1 MDERLIVWDVRQG
14 TSLALSRPP
23 PFRCSCLQPSC
34 LRGAPGLAH
43 HTLNA
48 HSDPISAV
56 DFNRDGTLLVS
67 GSWDGLIRL
76 WDSATGQC
84 LKTLVHEVS
93 VPLAS
98 IAFTPNAHHLL
109 STTLDSTSR
118 LWTFQPAKVVK
129 TFGLGGKLGN
139 DRVGCGTVVLRRP
152 RWPRVAAAAAG
163 VGEGEGEGEGSPE
176 SSKQPLGKQQP
187 DEVWLVGGTEEGR
200 VVGWELQSRRRVL
213 DLGKVHGGPSLLQLT
228 TPVAHSTS
236 ITGTDSLSPDSLPLL
251 LPLRRLDRFGRRAP
265 EPANDRD
272 GLGLDRLYHPGLH
285 ARPLLDS
292 RARGGR
298 SSGSGGGGGSGS

>member
-1 MDERLIVWDVRQG
+1 MADRPLLSSLARLSQGKAVHARLKGHSAAVLCLAFNPQGNLLASGSMDERLIVWDVRQG
-14 TSLALSRPP
+14 ASGAQPQSLLLTSVDAFAVRN
-23 PFRCSCLQPSC
+23 F
-34 LRGAPGLAH
+34 PGLAH

-152 RWPRVAAAAAG
+152 RWPATQTAS
-163 VGEGEGEGEGSPE
+163 EGEGASTAGEGYEQSAGQSSP
-176 SSKQPLGKQQP
+176 SKRP

-200 VVGWELQSRRRVL
+200 VVAWELQSRKRVL
-213 DLGKVHGGPSLLQLT
+213 DLGKIHSGLSSLTRTAPASSTARFCTEIHPFISLLSC
-228 TPVAHSTS
+228 H
-236 ITGTDSLSPDSLPLL
+236 
-251 LPLRRLDRFGRRAP
+251 
-265 EPANDRD
+265 
-272 GLGLDRLYHPGLH
+272 
-285 ARPLLDS
+285 
-292 RARGGR
+292 
-298 SSGSGGGGGSGS
+298 

>member
-14 TSLALSRPP
+14 ASPSRSTWYSSTCCRSLTPRSASLP
-23 PFRCSCLQPSC
+23 LI
-34 LRGAPGLAH
+34 PGLAH

-139 DRVGCGTVVLRRP
+139 DRVGCGTVVLRHP
-152 RWPRVAAAAAG
+152 RWPAAERVTDAAANA
-163 VGEGEGEGEGSPE
+163 EGSQRP
-176 SSKQPLGKQQP
+176 SGQPQPLKRP

-200 VVGWELQSRRRVL
+200 VVGWELQSRRRVF
-213 DLGKVHGGPSLLQLT
+213 DLGKVHGGASSPFLPAVVALEAALPALATCLLTRLVQL
-228 TPVAHSTS
+228 A
-236 ITGTDSLSPDSLPLL
+236 LL
-251 LPLRRLDRFGRRAP
+251 GFVT
-265 EPANDRD
+265 
-272 GLGLDRLYHPGLH
+272 
-285 ARPLLDS
+285 LLI
-292 RARGGR
+292 RQTR
-298 SSGSGGGGGSGS
+298 SSRSALTRACQ